1 MSRKVILSL
10 VAAGTI
16 AAASFA
22 SDSTYARGFGG
33 GGFGGGHFG
42 GGHFGGGHFGGSRF
56 AGGGH
61 FSQRRGRLIPIL
73 NPGRPGY
80 PGHPVHWVWHHHD
93 HGHWVFRDG
102 VWIDIDAAVDETPVV
117 QPAAGLCT
125 CLTKSYTP
133 NGLVVFADVC
143 TKEAASAPVDG
154 QAADATQLPTSGAT
168 QLPTSDATPGPTA
181 STTQMPTADV
191 AKAPTADVT
200 KVPTS
205 PNYAGRTYA
214 DYLAANPQAASQAAQ
229 KN

>member
-1 MSRKVILSL
+1 MSRKIILSL
-10 VAAGTI
+10 VAVGTI
-16 AAASFA
+16 AAAGFA
-22 SDSTYARGFGG
+22 SDSSYARAFGG

-42 GGHFGGGHFGGSRF
+42 GGHFGGGHRL

-61 FSQRRGRLIPIL
+61 FARRGGRLIPVL
-73 NPGRPGY
+73 NPGRPGH
-80 PGHPVHWVWHHHD
+80 PGHWVWHHHD

-102 VWIDIDAAVDETPVV
+102 VWIDIDAAVDATPVL

-125 CLTKSYTP
+125 CLTKTYTP

-143 TKEAASAPVDG
+143 TKEAASAPVD
-154 QAADATQLPTSGAT
+154 QAADATPAPTSGAT
-168 QLPTSDATPGPTA
+168 AGPISDPTPGPSA
-181 STTQMPTADV
+181 SPGQ
-191 AKAPTADVT
+191 APTADMAKASSADVA

-214 DYLAANPQAASQAAQ
+214 DYLAATQQASQAAAQ

>member
-1 MSRKVILSL
+1 MAVS
-10 VAAGTI
+10 TI
-16 AAASFA
+16 AAAGFA

-33 GGFGGGHFG
+33 GGFGRGHFG
-42 GGHFGGGHFGGSRF
+42 GGHFGGAHRF

-61 FSQRRGRLIPIL
+61 FARRGGRLIPVL
-73 NPGRPGY
+73 NPGRPGH
-80 PGHPVHWVWHHHD
+80 PGHPVHWAWHHHD

-117 QPAAGLCT
+117 PPAAGLCT
-125 CLTKSYTP
+125 CLTKTYTP

-143 TKEAASAPVDG
+143 TKEAASAPVDDK
-154 QAADATQLPTSGAT
+154 AADATQAPTSGTT
-168 QLPTSDATPGPTA
+168 QTPTSDAIPGPTA
-181 STTQMPTADV
+181 STTQAPPADV
-191 AKAPTADVT
+191 A

-214 DYLAANPQAASQAAQ
+214 DYLAATQQASQTAP

>member
-1 MSRKVILSL
+1 MMSRKVILSL

-22 SDSTYARGFGG
+22 CDTTYARGFAG
-33 GGFGGGHFG
+33 GGFGGHFV
-42 GGHFGGGHFGGSRF
+42 GGHRF

-61 FSQRRGRLIPIL
+61 FAQHRGRLIPIL
-73 NPGRPGY
+73 NPGHSGH

-102 VWIDIDAAVDETPVV
+102 VWIDIDAAADETPVI

-125 CLTKSYTP
+125 CLTKTYTP
-133 NGLVVFADVC
+133 DGLVVFADVC
-143 TKEAASAPVDG
+143 TKEAASAPVD
-154 QAADATQLPTSGAT
+154 QSADAAQAPTSGAT
-168 QLPTSDATPGPTA
+168 QGPSVSAMQA
-181 STTQMPTADV
+181 STIDAAKVATTDV
-191 AKAPTADVT
+191 A

-214 DYLAANPQAASQAAQ
+214 DYLAATQQAASQPAP